1 MLPIEKDPF
10 ALSVILI
17 LFVGLPLASTIIYY
31 TLLSRF
37 LGSKRE
43 LNLEQILSFCL
54 GACMF
59 TAFLAVAWHF
69 AKTWSLESIEDNPAN
84 TEQVEQG

>member
-1 MLPIEKDPF
+1 MLPIEENPF
-10 ALSVILI
+10 LICVVLI
-17 LFVGLPLASTIIYY
+17 LFVGFPLASTIIYY
-31 TLLSRF
+31 AILAKF

-43 LNLEQILSFCL
+43 INFEQILFYCM
-54 GACMF
+54 GACVL

-69 AKTWSLESIEDNPAN
+69 AEKWSLESIEDNPAN